1 MPDQSVGPFFQLSVN
16 LRSARSWGRV
26 PRTAQK
32 VLALPPSGQRFV
44 HSGRGACIRDGLW
57 AVVVCCWLNLLH
69 RMSEIQE
76 NLYATLVVPFLLC
89 CGGFCGGLPHF
100 H

>member
-1 MPDQSVGPFFQLSVN
+1 MIVFSGLFSTTGL
-16 LRSARSWGRV
+16 
-26 PRTAQK
+26 
-32 VLALPPSGQRFV
+32 LPLFV
-44 HSGRGACIRDGLW
+44 HSERGACAKDGLW

-76 NLYATLVVPFLLC
+76 NLYAPLVVMFPLC
-89 CGGFCGGLPHF
+89 CDDPCGGLPHF